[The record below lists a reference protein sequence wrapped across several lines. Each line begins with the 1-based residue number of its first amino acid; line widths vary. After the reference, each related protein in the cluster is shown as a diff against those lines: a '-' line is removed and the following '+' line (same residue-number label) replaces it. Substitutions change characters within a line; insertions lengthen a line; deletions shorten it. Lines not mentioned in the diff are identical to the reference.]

1 MIVFLLSILLIF
13 TFNYMKRILLLLS
26 LTFFIVSCSKEHKV
40 DGRDEMSFTET
51 VDEVAKDLPLL
62 QQTKF
67 KEALDIIFEYRTNP
81 SNKNEDRWS
90 AVRNLVDD
98 KTANEIFDI
107 AENIA
112 VQNNFSWNRNQV
124 PLANGIPKPT
134 DVIPTDENVETK
146 DGSNEVYR
154 FDYRSKEE
162 SEGIRL
168 DPFFFNE
175 EGQEIQLQKPIT
187 ASVEIFSGGQLVY
200 TQRSTIDPN
209 SLDALYRNNGI
220 LIKYASLNSSKI
232 VGSNVDVLVRIPN
245 PDRYLTQRKSIHIPD
260 QYVGGVGETKI
271 DSVSKVINKD
281 VTMITNLTNRFM
293 QNLSKKNYSAAYA
306 LTRNQDWATYQ
317 KFSEDTFVTSLENIK
332 VKETKV
338 LDGDDKAVVVESL
351 VNTSNDISKKYII
364 TLEHLNNKWFIVNI
378 K

>member
-1 MIVFLLSILLIF
+1 MKRFLLLA
-13 TFNYMKRILLLLS
+13 S
-26 LTFFIVSCSKEHKV
+26 LAFVIISCSKDQKI
-40 DGRDEMSFTET
+40 DGRDQVSFSQTI
-51 VDEVAKDLPLL
+51 DEVAKDLPLL

-67 KEALDIIFEYRTNP
+67 KEALDIIFEYRTN
-81 SNKNEDRWS
+81 STNSDEQRWA
-90 AVRNLVDD
+90 AVRNLVDN
-98 KTANEIFDI
+98 KTANEVFDMAEQI
-107 AENIA
+107 AT
-112 VQNNFSWNRNQV
+112 QNNFSWNRNQV
-124 PLANGIPKPT
+124 PLANGIPKASALNI
-134 DVIPTDENVETK
+134 VDEVEEDK
-146 DGSNEVYR
+146 DGSHEIYR
-154 FDYRSKEE
+154 FDFRSKEE
-162 SEGIRL
+162 ESGIRL

-175 EGQEIQLQKPIT
+175 EGQEIQLSKT
-187 ASVEIFSGGQLVY
+187 VNATVEVFSGGQLVY

-232 VGSNVDVLVRIPN
+232 VGNNVDVLVRIPN
-245 PDRYLTQRKSIHIPD
+245 PERYLTQRKSIHIPD
-260 QYVGGVGETKI
+260 QYVNGVGETKL

-281 VTMITNLTNRFM
+281 VSMITSLTNRFI

-317 KFSEDTFVTSLENIK
+317 KFSEDQFVVGLENAK

-338 LDGDDKAVVVESL
+338 LDGDEKAVVVESTI
-351 VNTSNDISKKYII
+351 NTSNESQKKYII